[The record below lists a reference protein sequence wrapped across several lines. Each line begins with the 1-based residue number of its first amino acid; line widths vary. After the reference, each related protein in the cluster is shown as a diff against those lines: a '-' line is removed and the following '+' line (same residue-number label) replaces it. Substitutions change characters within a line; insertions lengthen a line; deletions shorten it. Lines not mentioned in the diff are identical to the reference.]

1 MFSSRNKKR
10 ILIFSI
16 IPLLAIIPLLSEDI
30 IIKSISAGIL
40 VVYVAFIIFL
50 RDSVR
55 IRDILAEDDNYSNSE
70 EENEKYSD
78 SSYESDYNDDVK
90 IISKKTTGSVITE
103 ENYKQVLNTGLK
115 NAIDPEEVKEQFGK
129 IIKEELPTDINSDE
143 QFLFVLEKILNVIKD
158 AYLANTVIFF
168 WYNETRQD
176 LTLQKFFSNSADSI
190 TKKNFPLEDDIISK
204 IVNNEE
210 PVHLTE
216 ISPNAEMDV
225 IRYYDNP
232 QGIKSLVGVP
242 LFYAK
247 SLAGVLVVDSKA
259 PDAFGI
265 ETVYSLGR
273 FVRIIAIIISLFDEK
288 FSGTTAEQRLE
299 TLLNILKSERKFDN
313 EKDIIETIDSTIK
326 NLIHYDAFSFVYFEP
341 TKQKFIVT
349 KVDNKTSLKYIGE
362 NLEIE
367 LEGTI
372 IGKAILSGMPVNIE
386 DTAANQFTRFIK
398 NEDVGLGG
406 SFLALP
412 LVYDSQNFGVLCFE
426 SLKKKIYTN
435 SDIKFLR
442 NAVKIFSFFVYTY
455 STHTILKKLLSVDV
469 ETRAFTYDAFVKNIE
484 SDLIKAREFD
494 APSALALIQIDEF
507 LEERSLFETDPFPK
521 VLTSINEAIRSEI
534 SPLNIIGR
542 LNEKLFGVFFFNA
555 STKDVFL
562 WAEKLRIKIARKP
575 ISVVSKQTTFTVSI
589 GVASA
594 HKKTEVEEVLKNAEL
609 ALNKAIQ
616 KGGNTVK
623 SINWLE
629 KIWIIFYW

>member
-1 MFSSRNKKR
+1 MIFSSRNRKR

-16 IPLLAIIPLLSEDI
+16 IPLLAIIPLVSEDI
-30 IIKSISAGIL
+30 IIKSISAVIL
-40 VVYVAFIIFL
+40 VIYVAFIIFL

-55 IRDILAEDDNYSNSE
+55 MRDILSEDENYSAQEDDIDDYSNPE
-70 EENEKYSD
+70 
-78 SSYESDYNDDVK
+78 SYQPDLGEDVK
-90 IISKKTTGSVITE
+90 IVSKKPSTSIITE
-103 ENYKQVLNTGLK
+103 QNYKPVLNTGLK
-115 NAIDPEEVKEQFGK
+115 HSVNSDELKQHFDK
-129 IIKEELPTDINSDE
+129 IIAEELPSDVSSDE

-168 WYNETRQD
+168 WYNETKQE
-176 LTLQKFFSNSADSI
+176 LTLQKFFSNSPESI

-204 IVNNEE
+204 IVQNEE

-225 IRYYDNP
+225 IRYYNNP

-242 LFYAK
+242 LFFAK
-247 SLAGVLVVDSKA
+247 TLTGVLVVDSKA

-288 FSGTTAEQRLE
+288 FSGFTAEKRLD
-299 TLLNILKSERKFDN
+299 TLLTILKTDKKFDN
-313 EKDIIETIDSTIK
+313 DKDILETIDSTIK

-341 TKQKFIVT
+341 TRQKFIIN

-362 NLEIE
+362 NLEVE
-367 LEGTI
+367 LEGTLV
-372 IGKAILSGMPVNIE
+372 GKAVLSGMPVNIE
-386 DTAANQFTRFIK
+386 DTVSNQFVRFVK

-412 LVYDSQNFGVLCFE
+412 LVYDNQNFGVLCFE
-426 SLKKKIYTN
+426 SLKKKIYSN
-435 SDIKFLR
+435 ADIKFMR
-442 NAVKIFSFFVYTY
+442 NAIKIFSFFVYTF
-455 STHTILKKLLSVDV
+455 STHNILKNLLSVDV
-469 ETRAFTYDAFVKNIE
+469 ETKTLTYRAFINQVET
-484 SDLIKAREFD
+484 DLVKAREFD
-494 APSALALIQIDEF
+494 APSAIALIQIDEF

-521 VLTSINEAIRSEI
+521 VLASITEAIKSEVT
-534 SPLNIIGR
+534 PLNFVGR
-542 LNEKLFGVFFFNA
+542 LGEKLFGIFFFNS

-594 HKKTEVEEVLKNAEL
+594 HQKTDVEEVLKNAEL

-623 SINWLE
+623 SIN
-629 KIWIIFYW
+629 